1 MTVRPTARLEALDA
15 LKRVVYCCLA
25 GMKDLPDMLEERGA
39 TTQGEYRE
47 QIVPMLGANARAQR
61 LAFEQDGVLR
71 AELPREVQAG
81 VGVEYL
87 QGLQEGLAL
96 LAQDA
101 SDPLIPDRDDLARWT
116 ADPEFL
122 MWLQRTSGGV
132 PAEVLLWAD
141 DAHAQLSPAGVG
153 AARTAAVERAL
164 RAELDGLPER
174 YRALVE
180 AHAAPHTRAVA
191 AEAAWGRLVTLARTL
206 RELKGPSCRPA
217 QFGGEDD
224 DDRAGVVRAAF
235 GVLHQVFASLALMV
249 AAGHE
254 PAELLLA
261 PGDVERHV
269 AACAC

>member
-1 MTVRPTARLEALDA
+1 MTVRPSPRAEALDA

-25 GMKDLPDMLEERGA
+25 GMKDLPEMLEERGA

-96 LAQDA
+96 LAQD
-101 SDPLIPDRDDLARWT
+101 SGDPLIPGRDDLARWT
-116 ADPEFL
+116 ADPQLL

-132 PAEVLLWAD
+132 PPDVLAWAD
-141 DAHAQLSPAGVG
+141 AAHAQLSPACAD
-153 AARTAAVERAL
+153 AARTAAAGRVL

-174 YRALVE
+174 YRALAE
-180 AHAAPHTRAVA
+180 AHAAPRTRAVA
-191 AEAAWGRLVTLARTL
+191 AEAAWGRLVMLARTL
-206 RELKGPSCRPA
+206 RELKGPSCRLAP
-217 QFGGEDD
+217 FGDD
-224 DDRAGVVRAAF
+224 DAVRCAF
-235 GVLHQVFASLALMV
+235 TVLHQVFASLALMV